1 MNVKKSQIKQLRQK
15 YDLTQDQMAEIAGYT
30 KRQWQN
36 FEYGVTPMRKILFN
50 AIRAELE
57 KVQ

>member
-1 MNVKKSQIKQLRQK
+1 MNVKKSQIKQLRL
-15 YDLTQDQMAEIAGYT
+15 DHGLTQDQMAKIAGYT

-36 FEYGVTPMRKILFN
+36 FEYGTTPMRKILFN

-57 KVQ
+57 KGQ